1 MPEFFPLV
9 DIRNMHLDG
18 LHAAAGD
25 TVAQGDADVGVTTGI
40 DDKKFYAVV
49 GPLRDR
55 IDEFTFVVGLEE
67 ARLGARS
74 FRVRGDEFFKVSKR
88 LLAVDLR
95 LALAEPIEVRSVD
108 DADFHRQSL
117 AGGHGWLKKQSGAT
131 ATKKGDLSGRPGSP
145 LGVLTY
151 FKI

>member
-9 DIRNMHLDG
+9 DIRNMDLDG

-25 TVAQGDADVGVTTGI
+25 TVAQGDADVGMAAGI
-40 DDKKFYAVV
+40 DDEKFYAVV

-74 FRVRGDEFFKVSKR
+74 FRMRSDELFKIGER
-88 LLAVDLR
+88 LLAVYLR

-108 DADFHRQSL
+108 DADFHGQSL
-117 AGGHGWLKKQSGAT
+117 AGGHGWLKKQSGVT
-131 ATKKGDLSGRPGSP
+131 GTKKGDLWGRPGSP
-145 LGVLTY
+145 LGS
-151 FKI
+151 